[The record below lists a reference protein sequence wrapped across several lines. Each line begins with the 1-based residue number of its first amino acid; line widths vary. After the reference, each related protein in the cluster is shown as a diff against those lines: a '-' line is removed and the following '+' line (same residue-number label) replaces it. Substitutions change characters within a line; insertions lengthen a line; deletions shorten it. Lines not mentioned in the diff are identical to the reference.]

1 MTSADTCKFE
11 QAVPVPRAGCGQVQS
26 GGCRRLRQQA
36 LPLRA
41 RCGALHERARQGQGR
56 RVILQG
62 LHGGLQ
68 CLHHPRSRFL
78 RGPQGAAPPTTPNPK
93 PQTPNFFT
101 SQPLVQTRLAPSRA
115 PVDVRKDVRPRTR
128 TLQQRRGS
136 PGSKTLN
143 HKQHSSEPQ
152 NKKHKP
158 ATTKPQTP
166 NNQALTPR
174 RCNRRQA
181 AAVRRVRLAPARGK
195 ERWHKAIVAG
205 IIVVIIIVITGDLIS
220 THMID
225 GGTGGFGG

>member
-1 MTSADTCKFE
+1 MLASSSASI
-11 QAVPVPRAGCGQVQS
+11 PSRP
-26 GGCRRLRQQA
+26 
-36 LPLRA
+36 A
-41 RCGALHERARQGQGR
+41 RCSSAH
-56 RVILQG
+56 
-62 LHGGLQ
+62 
-68 CLHHPRSRFL
+68 
-78 RGPQGAAPPTTPNPK
+78 NPK

-115 PVDVRKDVRPRTR
+115 AVDVRKDVRPRTR

-143 HKQHSSEPQ
+143 YQQHSSEPQ

-158 ATTKPQTP
+158 ATTKLQTS

-174 RCNRRQA
+174 LCNRRQA
-181 AAVRRVRLAPARGK
+181 AAVRQVRLAPARGK

-225 GGTGGFGG
+225 GGTGGFGGCRVTCHLCF